1 MTLVRSLP
9 ARPVYSPQSE
19 ITRLFNS
26 FFDSATPLATA
37 FSQPTRNFVP
47 AIDVVEHDGEFLLHA
62 DLPGLSEGDVKVE
75 ILDGVMTISG
85 ERELER
91 EETGDGYRRYE
102 RASGSF
108 QRKLALPKG
117 IEADTVKASF
127 VNGVLEVH
135 VPKPAESKPQ
145 LVEIATAA

>member
-26 FFDSATPLATA
+26 LFDSATPLATA
-37 FSQPTRNFVP
+37 FSQSTRNFVP
-47 AIDVVEHDGEFLLHA
+47 AIDVVEHDGEFLLNA

-85 ERELER
+85 ERKLER
-91 EETGDGYRRYE
+91 EETGDGYRRIE

-108 QRKLALPKG
+108 ERKLALPKG
-117 IEADTVKASF
+117 IEADAVKASF

>member
-1 MTLVRSLP
+1 MTLVRNLP
-9 ARPVYSPQSE
+9 ARPAYSPQSE

-37 FSQPTRNFVP
+37 FSQTTRNFVP
-47 AIDVVEHDGEFLLHA
+47 AIDVVEHEDEFLLHA
-62 DLPGLSEGDVKVE
+62 DLPGLTDDDVKVE
-75 ILDGVMTISG
+75 ILDGIMTISG
-85 ERELER
+85 ERKIER
-91 EETGDGYRRYE
+91 EGIGEGYRRIE

-108 QRKLALPKG
+108 ERKLALPKG
-117 IEADTVKASF
+117 IEADAVKASF

>member
-9 ARPVYSPQSE
+9 ARSVYSPQSE

-37 FSQPTRNFVP
+37 FSQPRSFVP

-62 DLPGLSEGDVKVE
+62 DLPGLSDDDVKVE

-85 ERELER
+85 ERKLER
-91 EETGDGYRRYE
+91 DETKDGYRRIE

-108 QRKLALPKG
+108 ERRLALPKG
-117 IEADTVKASF
+117 IAADDVKASF

-135 VPKPAESKPQ
+135 VPKPVESKPQ

>member
-1 MTLVRSLP
+1 
-9 ARPVYSPQSE
+9 
-19 ITRLFNS
+19 
-26 FFDSATPLATA
+26 LATA
-37 FSQPTRNFVP
+37 FNQPTRNFVP

-62 DLPGLSEGDVKVE
+62 DLPGLSDDDVKVE

-85 ERELER
+85 ERKLER
-91 EETGDGYRRYE
+91 EETTDGYRRIE

-117 IEADTVKASF
+117 VDTDAVKASF

>member
-9 ARPVYSPQSE
+9 ARPAYSPQSE

-26 FFDSATPLATA
+26 FFDSATPLAAA
-37 FSQPTRNFVP
+37 FGQPTRSFVP
-47 AIDVVEHDGEFLLHA
+47 AIDVVEKDGEFLLHA
-62 DLPGLSEGDVKVE
+62 DLPGLSDGDVKVE

-85 ERELER
+85 ERKLER
-91 EETGDGYRRYE
+91 EETGDGYRRIE
-102 RASGSF
+102 GASGSF
-108 QRKLALPKG
+108 ERRLALPKG
-117 IEADTVKASF
+117 IDADDVKASF
-127 VNGVLEVH
+127 VNGVLAVH